1 MPECSHVFHSKCIEE
16 WMEKETENLRQQSLS
31 DPNTRIQIKCALC
44 GVQIRT
50 KKEID
55 EAPQEKPDEVE
66 SHVAHTPT

>member
-1 MPECSHVFHSKCIEE
+1 MICLEEFKPSDPVRIMPECSHVFHSKCIEE

-50 KKEID
+50 
-55 EAPQEKPDEVE
+55 
-66 SHVAHTPT
+66 